1 MGKKTAL
8 VLEGGGVRGAYTAG
22 ALAWLN
28 DNNITFDYNVGISS
42 GAVYL
47 CCYLVH
53 DKHTPF
59 NMACY
64 YSSSPDN
71 VGIRA
76 LIREGHY
83 VANKHVFDEYLLA
96 KEHLDITPLISGDI
110 DVEVGVYD
118 LELGETVWYSGKDLD
133 PELTLLRA
141 ACSLPVA
148 SAIVEYRGR
157 KLLDGGITKMIPIE
171 RAIEQGCE
179 RFMVITTKPKGYVR
193 KPGTKAVDLMM
204 RTMYKKYPQIAADYR
219 VRHLNYNKQVEI
231 INQLEEEGKCMH
243 FRPSETIK
251 VSRYRGDAEK
261 TKRLYEI
268 GYTDMEARKDEIFA
282 FFCSDDPE

>member
-1 MGKKTAL
+1 MTKTAL

-42 GAVYL
+42 GAVFL

-59 NMACY
+59 NMTCY

-76 LIREGHY
+76 LIREGYY
-83 VANKHVFDEYLLA
+83 VAYKHVFNDYLLA
-96 KEHLDITPLISGDI
+96 KEHLDITPLMSGDI
-110 DVEVGVYD
+110 DLEIGVYD

-133 PELTLLRA
+133 PELVLLRA

-171 RAIEQGCE
+171 RAIEKGCDK
-179 RFMVITTKPKGYVR
+179 FMVITTKPKDYVR
-193 KPGTKAVDLMM
+193 KPGSRMVDLMM
-204 RTMYKKYPQIAADYR
+204 RAMYKDYPSVAADYK
-219 VRHLNYNKQVEI
+219 VRHLNYNKQVAI
-231 INQLEEEGKCMH
+231 INDLVEEGKCLH
-243 FRPSETIK
+243 FLPSETVK
-251 VSRYRGDAEK
+251 VSRYKGDSEK
-261 TKRLYEI
+261 TKKLYQL
-268 GYTDMEARKDEIFA
+268 GYTDMEARREEIFE
-282 FFCSDDPE
+282 FLKEN